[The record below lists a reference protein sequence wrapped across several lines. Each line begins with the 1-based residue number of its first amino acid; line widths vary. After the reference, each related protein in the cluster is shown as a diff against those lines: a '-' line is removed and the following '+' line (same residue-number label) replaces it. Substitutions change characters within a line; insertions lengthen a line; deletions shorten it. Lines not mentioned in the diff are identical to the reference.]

1 MELEEVKSF
10 ILERTLKMAEKAG
23 NRLPCG
29 TQNGIYHYKDDG
41 GWTGGFN
48 IGLLNYCYLL
58 SGDSVYLE
66 YADKPRFRLT
76 DRLKRNTQ
84 SLDHDVGFLYLPSEY
99 ARYKLRGDNDGMKNT
114 VLAAEWLCK
123 RYNPNGRFIRAWNK
137 WGDNEFGRNNEGRI
151 IIDCMYNLPILFI
164 TAKYTGD
171 KKFYEIAENHAE
183 TCLNTIVRPNGTTYH
198 TYVFDPKTGKPK
210 FGQTFQGYADD
221 SCWSRGQAWAV
232 GGFAMAYAYTGRKEF
247 LEASKKTAKV
257 FLDNLEDNY
266 LPKWDFSLKGRKDM
280 PIDASA
286 AVICSSGLLE
296 LSKLCENYEAMQ
308 YRAAA
313 IRLAEA
319 VWEHCALKNG
329 EDSDGL
335 ITGCTGFYNENAE
348 VNQNLIFGDYY
359 FVETIAMLL
368 GIEKL
373 TQ

>member
-41 GWTGGFN
+41 GWT
-48 IGLLNYCYLL
+48 
-58 SGDSVYLE
+58 
-66 YADKPRFRLT
+66 
-76 DRLKRNTQ
+76 
-84 SLDHDVGFLYLPSEY
+84 
-99 ARYKLRGDNDGMKNT
+99 
-114 VLAAEWLCK
+114 
-123 RYNPNGRFIRAWNK
+123 
-137 WGDNEFGRNNEGRI
+137 
-151 IIDCMYNLPILFI
+151 
-164 TAKYTGD
+164 
-171 KKFYEIAENHAE
+171 
-183 TCLNTIVRPNGTTYH
+183 
-198 TYVFDPKTGKPK
+198 
-210 FGQTFQGYADD
+210 
-221 SCWSRGQAWAV
+221 